1 MINNSAINQ
10 GGVQRS
16 YSVSLIRL
24 ISLLMIITCH
34 IFQYLGNE
42 LAWWFNVGVQI
53 FLCISGYL
61 YGQKATGDIKGF
73 YRRRFTKILVPF
85 FVVLVPALL
94 LNLTSGKLGF
104 VQALSAFFMHST
116 ITGGGHLWFVPTI
129 LICYVI
135 TPILESFYQGLS
147 KKQYIVT
154 TIIAVEIA
162 AVFFYGFA
170 DFYSG
175 AWIGCYIIGYA
186 LGINEKEPLVS
197 KTAIMALFGALTS
210 LNLVQIYVDYYQTVS
225 LSGSVRKLYNLLC
238 DYNHVWLGVFFFLVL
253 KEIFD
258 KFEFS
263 KNLRRSLEITD
274 KYSYE
279 TYLVHQF
286 LVLGPFTLMALTSN
300 LVVNIFIVLIGIGVL
315 TWLVKRIEMVMMK
328 ALVSAPFG
336 R

>member
-1 MINNSAINQ
+1 MINNSVINQ

-61 YGQKATGDIKGF
+61 YGQKATGDIKVF
-73 YRRRFTKILVPF
+73 YTRRFAKILVPF
-85 FVVLVPALL
+85 FVVLVPVLL
-94 LNLTSGKLGF
+94 LNLATGNVGL
-104 VQALSAFFMHST
+104 VQALSAFLMHNT
-116 ITGGGHLWFVPTI
+116 ISGGGHLWFVPTI
-129 LICYVI
+129 LICYVA
-135 TPILESFYQGLS
+135 TPILESFYQGLN

-186 LGINEKEPLVS
+186 LGVNEKNKWMS
-197 KTAIMALFGALTS
+197 KTAMVITFGVLTS
-210 LNLVQIYVDYYQTVS
+210 LNFVQIYFDYYQTVHLAGIIKKIYDIVS
-225 LSGSVRKLYNLLC
+225 
-238 DYNHVWLGVFFFLVL
+238 DYNHVWLGVFLFLIM
-253 KEIFD
+253 KAIFD
-258 KFEFS
+258 KLQLS
-263 KNLRRSLEITD
+263 TVLKKILGIAD

-286 LVLGPFTLMALTSN
+286 LILGPFTLMALTPN
-300 LVVNIFIVLIGIGVL
+300 LAINTFIVLIGIGL
-315 TWLVKRIEMVMMK
+315 LAWLVKQIEMVIMK
-328 ALVSAPFG
+328 TIA
-336 R
+336 

>member
-10 GGVQRS
+10 GGQRS

-34 IFQYLGNE
+34 VFQYLGNE

-73 YRRRFTKILVPF
+73 YGRRFAKILVPF

-94 LNLTSGKLGF
+94 LNLASGNVRL
-104 VQALSAFFMHST
+104 VQALSAFLMHST
-116 ITGGGHLWFVPTI
+116 ISGGGHLWFVPTI

-135 TPILESFYQGLS
+135 TPVLESFYQGLNR
-147 KKQYIVT
+147 KQYIVT
-154 TIIAVEIA
+154 TIIAFEIV
-162 AVFFYGFA
+162 AVFFYGFT

-186 LGINEKEPLVS
+186 LGVNEKEPLVS
-197 KTAIMALFGALTS
+197 TTAIMVLFGTLTS

-225 LSGSVRKLYNLLC
+225 LFGSVGKLYNILC

-258 KFEFS
+258 KIEFS
-263 KNLRRSLEITD
+263 KKLRRTLDITD

-286 LVLGPFTLMALTSN
+286 LVLGPFTLMSLTSN
-300 LVVNIFIVLIGIGVL
+300 LAVNIFIILIGIGVL
-315 TWLVKRIEMVMMK
+315 AWLVKRIEMVMMK
-328 ALVSAPFG
+328 ALVSVPFG